1 MGSDHRVSRPSALVA
16 ALAVAVSGGSVVG
29 CRKPLGADR
38 GAPSVHPS
46 SEPPPVDRLAPGE
59 LPAGSETVFG
69 LVLPR
74 GLTLIGVFP
83 GVAHAAGPLTIED
96 VSNYVR
102 ARVDLRRVELG
113 AVGTVFPQVHIA
125 GGDPGKVFRIEV
137 SAAGTETHLTIRDVT
152 KKAATPVEH
161 ISNEEAWRR
170 AGFKPDGTPL
180 DPVKLQ

>member
-1 MGSDHRVSRPSALVA
+1 VSPKSALVA
-16 ALAVAVSGGSVVG
+16 ALAVAVSSGQVG
-29 CRKPLGADR
+29 CRKPHGAEG
-38 GAPSVHPS
+38 GAPSARPS

-59 LPAGSETVFG
+59 LPTGADSVFG

-96 VSNYVR
+96 VSNYLR
-102 ARVDLRRVELG
+102 ARVDVRRVELG

-125 GGDPGKVFRIEV
+125 GGDPEKLFRIEV
-137 SAAGTETHLTIRDVT
+137 NAVGKDTHVIIRDVSPKT
-152 KKAATPVEH
+152 ATPVEH
-161 ISNEEAWRR
+161 ITNEEAWRR

-180 DPVKLQ
+180 ERAKLR